1 MFHFHSI
8 PLKENGPNPQNTLD
22 NNQTTTKKRT
32 ESLIVLQISKQQC
45 NINTTSTC
53 TEEFILKSEC
63 AQKVINLVMRC
74 FHPWVVNVEGHG
86 VDETDVYQRRPSGS
100 TAQTHTHT
108 HINKCHRRVS
118 LNTKT

>member
-22 NNQTTTKKRT
+22 NNQTTKKR
-32 ESLIVLQISKQQC
+32 EKKSLIVLQISIQQC

-86 VDETDVYQRRPSGS
+86 VDEKDINQQRPSGS
-100 TAQTHTHT
+100 TAQKHTH
-108 HINKCHRRVS
+108 
-118 LNTKT
+118 